1 MDQTILNSLH
11 KNWTLSVINGTQS
24 IYNTEVSR
32 SNLHDYNDVY
42 TLKHNRHKY
51 DLKTVHNVLNASQKL
66 MDSNRWR

>member
-1 MDQTILNSLH
+1 M
-11 KNWTLSVINGTQS
+11 INGTQS

-51 DLKTVHNVLNASQKL
+51 DLKTVHNVLNVSQKL
-66 MDSNRWR
+66 MDSNR